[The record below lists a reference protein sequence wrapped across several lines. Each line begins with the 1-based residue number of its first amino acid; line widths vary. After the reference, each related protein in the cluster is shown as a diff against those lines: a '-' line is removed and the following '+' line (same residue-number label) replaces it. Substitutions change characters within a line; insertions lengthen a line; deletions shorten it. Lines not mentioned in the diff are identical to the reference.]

1 VATPDLKLEAL
12 NEWARLEARVTAA
25 PASAA
30 RPAHEVSPGRA
41 SLAGPALRVA
51 GKALLLAVLPFCTL
65 VWVSVF
71 LYTRRDF
78 AVWAALAGGVG
89 STLFVVTAYAA
100 WLSRGLTGRAPVL
113 ALARS
118 IALPLVLAYAGYALL
133 YVSSGHAKSE
143 QVRGYYR
150 SLHPL
155 LRVALSTWM
164 LVDREIVI
172 TDLVRRPED
181 YVAMRLPAY
190 DGSLHYL
197 QADGYAH
204 AADLRTLGRSALW
217 NGAVRLYFWSMGFGT
232 LRHVGTADHLHVELR
247 LR

>member
-1 VATPDLKLEAL
+1 VGT
-12 NEWARLEARVTAA
+12 
-25 PASAA
+25 
-30 RPAHEVSPGRA
+30 
-41 SLAGPALRVA
+41 
-51 GKALLLAVLPFCTL
+51 TL
-65 VWVSVF
+65 CI
-71 LYTRRDF
+71 
-78 AVWAALAGGVG
+78 
-89 STLFVVTAYAA
+89 VTAYAA
-100 WLSRGLTGRAPVL
+100 WLARRLTGRAPVL

-118 IALPLVLAYAGYALL
+118 VALPLVLAYSGYTLL

-164 LVDREIVI
+164 LIDREIVI

-181 YVAMRLPAY
+181 YPAMGLPAY
-190 DGSLHYL
+190 DGSLHYA

-217 NGAVRLYFWSMGFGT
+217 NGAVHLYFWSMGFGT
-232 LRHVGTADHLHVELR
+232 VRHVGTADHLHVELR
-247 LR
+247 PR

>member
-1 VATPDLKLEAL
+1 MAPSDLKLEAL
-12 NEWARLEARVTAA
+12 SQWARLEARVTAA
-25 PASAA
+25 PAPQGSPAPPVRAA
-30 RPAHEVSPGRA
+30 LAGRA
-41 SLAGPALRVA
+41 LRLAGKVLLF
-51 GKALLLAVLPFCTL
+51 ALLPFSAL

-71 LYTRRDF
+71 LYARHDYP
-78 AVWAALAGGVG
+78 VWVALAGGVG
-89 STLFVVTAYAA
+89 STLLIVTAYAA
-100 WLSRGLTGRAPVL
+100 WLSRRLTGRAPVL
-113 ALARS
+113 ALARRV
-118 IALPLVLAYAGYALL
+118 ALPLVLAYAGYALL

-181 YVAMRLPAY
+181 YPAMGLPVY
-190 DGSLHYL
+190 DGSLHYV